1 MEHACQQRSSVRK
14 QRGPRR
20 ATAVPA
26 WRRRLYDGLWL
37 LACVLVVALLRAFVF
52 GAYVIPSA
60 SMEGTLNIGDRV
72 IASKIKPKVS
82 GVQRGDIV
90 IFHDPAHW
98 LNTGPHDDFLI
109 KRVIGVGGDR
119 VS

>member
-1 MEHACQQRSSVRK
+1 M
-14 QRGPRR
+14 
-20 ATAVPA
+20 
-26 WRRRLYDGLWL
+26 
-37 LACVLVVALLRAFVF
+37 F